1 MGWRIEFSASAAKE
15 LDELGHQ
22 NARRILEFLRNRVLT
37 AAHPRA
43 LGEPL
48 RGPEFG
54 RFWKYR
60 VGQFRVIA
68 EIEDSALV
76 IFVVRVGHR
85 SKIYKKR

>member
-1 MGWRIEFSASAAKE
+1 MGWRIEFGASAAKE
-15 LDELGHQ
+15 LDKLGHQ
-22 NARRILEFLRNRVLT
+22 NARRILEFLRKRVLT
-37 AAHPRA
+37 AEQPRA

-48 RGPEFG
+48 HGPEFG

>member
-1 MGWRIEFSASAAKE
+1 MSWRIEFAASAAKE
-15 LDELGHQ
+15 IKKLGQ
-22 NARRILEFLRNRVLT
+22 QDARRIIDFLRKRVL
-37 AAHPRA
+37 AAEHPRA

-60 VGQFRVIA
+60 VGHFRVIA
-68 EIEDSALV
+68 EIEDSVLV